1 MPTDMIS
8 RDALVSFAHDLA
20 DASASA
26 IEPFFR
32 SDLAVTVKGGGEHFD
47 PVTEGDRAAEAII
60 RSEIQKIYP
69 DHTILGEEHGATAG
83 TMPYRW
89 VIDPIDGTRAFILGL
104 PTWGTLIGLEFN
116 GVPMIGLMNQP
127 FTRDR
132 FWSDGQA
139 SYFRSGDSPAR
150 KISTRSSVTLNN
162 AQMAC
167 THPDMFDAGF
177 EAHAY
182 AAITANAKSCRLGT
196 DCFGYALLAAGLI
209 DLVVEA
215 KLQPYD
221 VVALIPIINNAGGVI
236 TTWDG
241 GDAQHGG
248 RIVAAANAKLHA
260 EVLDIINTS

>member
-1 MPTDMIS
+1 MPTDLIS
-8 RDALVSFAHDLA
+8 SDALVSFTHDLA
-20 DASASA
+20 DASALA

-32 SDLAVTVKGGGEHFD
+32 NDLAVTAKGGCEHFD
-47 PVTEGDRAAEAII
+47 PVTEADRAAETII

-69 DHTILGEEHGATAG
+69 DHAILGEEHGSTAG

-89 VIDPIDGTRAFILGL
+89 IIDPIDGTRAFILGL

-116 GVPMIGLMNQP
+116 CVPMIGLMNQP

-132 FWSDGQA
+132 FWSDGQT
-139 SYFRSGDSPAR
+139 SYFRNGDTTAR
-150 KISTRSSVTLNN
+150 KIKTRSSVTLSN

-177 EAHAY
+177 EARAY

-221 VVALIPIINNAGGVI
+221 VVALIPIINNAGGII

-241 GDAQHGG
+241 GSAQHGG